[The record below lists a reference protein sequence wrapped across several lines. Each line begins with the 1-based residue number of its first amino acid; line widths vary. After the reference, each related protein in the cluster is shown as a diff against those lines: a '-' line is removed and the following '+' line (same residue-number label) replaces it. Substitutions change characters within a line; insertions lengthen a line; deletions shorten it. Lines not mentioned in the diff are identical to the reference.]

1 MSWLFITLAY
11 LGLAAA
17 LHALLRRLV
26 PGMNTV
32 AIFLVAGA
40 ACGLAVIATLMQ
52 LRGAPPLCAFAGATL
67 YAFLAELY
75 IFSFTFA
82 FGSVS
87 ASVLVGHLEG
97 EGGGDVALEVP
108 KDLMIRRRLE
118 GMCASGLI
126 FEKAGAY
133 QATGKGKFAAA
144 VGRMLKG
151 YFGHR
156 HSGHRAAQ

>member
-1 MSWLFITLAY
+1 MSWLIITLAF
-11 LGLAAA
+11 LALSAA
-17 LHALLRRLV
+17 LHALLRRLM
-26 PGMNTV
+26 PGVNTV
-32 AIFLVAGA
+32 AIYMLTGT
-40 ACGLAVIATLMQ
+40 ACGVALIATL
-52 LRGAPPLCAFAGATL
+52 LRLQGAPPLCAAAGVSL

-97 EGGGDVALEVP
+97 ESGAEVAREVP

-118 GMCASGLI
+118 GMRASGLLS
-126 FEKAGAY
+126 EKDGAY
-133 QATGKGKFAAA
+133 QATGKGRFAATL
-144 VGRMLKG
+144 GRMLKG

-156 HSGHRAAQ
+156 NSGHRASL

>member
-17 LHALLRRLV
+17 LHAVLRRLM

-32 AIFLVAGA
+32 AIFILAGA
-40 ACGLAVIATLMQ
+40 ACGLALITTLLG
-52 LRGAPPLCAFAGATL
+52 LRGAPPLCVAAGVSL

-87 ASVLVGHLEG
+87 ASVLVAHLDG
-97 EGGGDVALEVP
+97 EPGVEAALEVP

-126 FEKAGAY
+126 SEKDGDY
-133 QATGKGKFAAA
+133 QATGKGRFAAT
-144 VGRMLKG
+144 VGRILKG
-151 YFGHR
+151 YFGHGQ
-156 HSGHRAAQ
+156 SGHRAEP